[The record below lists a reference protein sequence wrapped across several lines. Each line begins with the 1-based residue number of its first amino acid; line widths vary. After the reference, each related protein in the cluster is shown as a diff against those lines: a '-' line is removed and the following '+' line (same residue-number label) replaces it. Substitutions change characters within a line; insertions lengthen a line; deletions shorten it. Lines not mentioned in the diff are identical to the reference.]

1 MYKHTLSGNSYN
13 HEDIVHFITSL
24 FEYIFIY
31 YLFYTPA
38 ATYRCLQEE
47 L

>member
-1 MYKHTLSGNSYN
+1 MYKSTLSGNSYN
-13 HEDIVHFITSL
+13 HEDIVHFIKSVWI
-24 FEYIFIY
+24 YIIY